1 MGVRK
6 VEGVYYTKFNNHDKR
21 STMIISNK
29 KGTAVVDHPF
39 SDSLEQKKLDN
50 ATNTNSVA
58 TNNTTTSPDDEEFIW
73 GFVFERK

>member
-6 VEGVYYTKFNNHDKR
+6 VEGVYYTKFNNHDKK
-21 STMIISNK
+21 STMVISNK
-29 KGTAVVDHPF
+29 KGTAVVDRPF
-39 SDSLEQKKLDN
+39 SDVLKEEQKKLDN
-50 ATNTNSVA
+50 TTNTVA

>member
-21 STMIISNK
+21 STMVISNK
-29 KGTAVVDHPF
+29 KGTAVVDRPF
-39 SDSLEQKKLDN
+39 QKKLDN
-50 ATNTNSVA
+50 TTNSVA
-58 TNNTTTSPDDEEFIW
+58 SNNAITTPDDEEFIW